1 MNKRHYKVI
10 FSRVLNRL
18 VVVSE
23 LAKSQGKAQS
33 ENVSSE
39 QEKTGLFSTA
49 LSLNPIH
56 FSLMLALGFVFLSPS
71 VHAEDMAI
79 RADKSAPGNQQPT
92 VLQTGNGLPQVNIQT
107 PSAGG
112 VSRNQYSQFDVA
124 EKGAVLNNARK
135 AAQTQMAGWVQG
147 NPNLARGEA
156 KVILNEVNSANPSRL
171 KGYVEVAG
179 KKADVV
185 IANPS
190 GIQCDGCGVINA
202 GRTTLTTGKAE
213 VENGE
218 LKGYRVKGGKVTV
231 GQKGMDNSQS
241 DYTDIIAEKAE
252 IKGGV
257 WSKKGIKVTTGKNNV
272 DRTNDSVVYVGDKNT
287 DNTDRTS
294 DTQGENQSYS
304 VDVSQLGGMY
314 AEKIHLVDNG
324 QGLGVRNAGHIGAS
338 AGSVKIDSQGRIVNE
353 GVISGKQDVQI
364 NTKSDFVQKGK
375 VETARGD
382 VLVGAKNKIT
392 QMGSTISGGHIR
404 YQADSVEAGKSSV
417 LAAGVEENGKV
428 REVDEVG
435 ETKKLEIK
443 TVKTTVAK
451 GKNIASG
458 KVDIQAQK
466 VDVSESQTSGQDVHI
481 VAHQGEINANQAT
494 LVAKNEI
501 NLHTPSQLLTQ
512 HANLKADWINAT
524 AQRVENQHGRWASQ
538 GARDFS
544 LNLEQGLNN
553 EKGLILSGGKMS
565 LTQHN
570 QFLNNREGR
579 LLSGKDLNLTA
590 LSVDNRAGMIVADGS
605 STLNIAR
612 DINNQKVGNTG
623 SLMQAQGGLTINTT
637 NLNNQ
642 NTKGNVQSVPTQG
655 ILAGQVEVNAQQLD
669 NKQGGVYSVSSQ
681 VVNIVNQLDNT
692 QGELFSTG
700 DIRIQG
706 KGASIKNSQ
715 GSIQAAEK
723 LNIQV
728 NALSGDGDIEA
739 NHTNIQLVQDFDSQR
754 DLVGRSS
761 LSLTTQGNLINRAG
775 LLSEGHTQVNAKNIE
790 NTENAE
796 IQGKQTALTSEQN
809 ITNRGL
815 IKGTVENVIKTGDT
829 LTNIGTGRIYG
840 GHVALQA
847 GQKIVNT
854 DELQSDGTIKSA
866 VVAAK
871 ARLDVAAP
879 LVENSKTVFT
889 QKWAFNGIGGT
900 LSSEGK
906 VVFGRTLDENNQ
918 SKDLGDKLLNSG
930 SLIEG
935 RGVILGMR
943 ETLNKNARIDTR
955 LEEVKR
961 EKVDE
966 HYLLEDGSSERINFD
981 QLRWASFSRAGKV
994 VYKNQSKVTRPSDG
1008 KIEGHIL
1015 PMPNEEVCGNEQTRS
1030 GCVVVPQALYL
1041 NNDPIWAAF
1050 NITPPSTSP
1059 TLPDLSGLDETLK
1072 QAPEEPKQPKRTWRN
1087 RHDYDRLMKEYESKM
1102 VEYRKAVA
1110 DYESKLV
1117 EYSAQMKP
1125 YFEWAKANEKAF
1137 EQLDAAIFAHNKK
1150 LSGKEFYR
1158 FWDIYVQE
1166 RITSET
1172 KVKETHPGK
1181 ILSQGDVEFNGNVE
1195 NNRSQIIAAGKIY
1208 NPNNPSEEVNNV
1220 PEMGITQVVDK
1231 GNQEWTYSRWRG
1243 GIKWYHQREWDGR
1256 HDYEKVVITPLDL
1269 NQVKTESYST
1279 FKPEAEK
1286 ANLSMETIALAN
1298 NINVANGVNQ
1308 SNAKAVQHEIRTI
1321 GADVSLPTS
1330 SLYRTNPEATNRPL
1344 IETDPQFTDR
1354 KQWLSGDYMFKALR
1368 SDPQNILKRL
1378 GDGYYEQRLVRD
1390 QVNQLTGRMFLTG
1403 YQDLEAQYKGLMDN
1417 GITFAKRFNLTPGVA
1432 LSPAQV
1438 AQLTSDIV
1446 WFEEKDVT
1454 LPSGKQVKVMAPRVY
1469 AMAQKGDLNGEG
1481 ALISADVIDLRSN
1494 RLTNSGTI
1502 AGRKLTLLNTE
1513 SLLNEGAIT
1522 GDKVGIK
1529 TTNNFD
1535 SIGGKVEAER
1545 ALLVDVGGDLNH
1557 ESTTMTTNVDLSHF
1571 QRSETT
1577 LGRKALF
1584 HVKGEDGQLQLS
1596 SNNLNAKGA
1605 DIINDGNG
1613 NTLVQSKNNM
1623 NLTALSVGFD
1633 EKMGKG
1639 NHYRHE
1645 KVEEAVV
1652 SQVKGKGNVLLTG
1665 KNILSEGAQLDSE
1678 AKLMAIAENDLV
1690 LNGAKESRD
1699 FEEFHKTKSG
1709 SVAKVTKTSLDQQHS
1724 VTQVGTQVS
1733 GKDVVLSAG
1742 HDVKAKAIQ
1751 AIADNNL
1758 HIQAGHDVDIAADT
1772 NHFKN
1777 KRVETKKTSG
1787 VFTGGGIGITFGSKS
1802 EKHDYETEGW
1812 TQSDARSTLGSM
1824 NGNITVSAGNHTN
1837 VLGTDMITPRTNR
1850 IDIEGASV
1858 KVEAGKDIIESKE
1871 GHEYKQAGLTI
1882 AVTSPVVSTAQSMGH
1897 SIKRSREVKNEKL
1910 KQLHQMKAAYDSL
1923 ELAQNAANVAN
1934 TVSNLGNMTAG
1945 NVSNPSIKVSISVG
1959 ASKST
1964 QTSESKTI
1972 THSGSELNAGTVNLT
1987 SRKGDVDVLGSTLN
2001 AKRLELDVAKNLNV
2015 ESVED
2020 TYHNRSENKNTG
2032 WSVGVFAGANGNSYG
2047 IGVEG
2052 SAQVGKGHENS
2063 DSVRQRNSY
2072 LNAEETV
2079 IKTGKDA
2086 NFKGAVVK
2094 TDRLEADIKGN
2105 LNLESRQ
2112 DSNHYDSKQTQAG
2125 AGFSVAIYG
2134 SGSSASANYSQN
2146 KAKVNYAQVEEQT
2159 GFHVGKGGMD
2169 VKVAGN
2175 THLAGS
2181 VIDSEA
2187 DQDKNH
2193 FKTKSLTHTD
2203 IENRSEVE
2211 VKSVSAGLSTDMAQ
2225 NAKNAMAAVASAL
2238 GNKHE
2243 SATSQTQSAIGS
2255 NIQIDTETPENLTAL
2270 SRDTQ
2275 NANHKV
2281 KAFDHNEVKEQ
2292 QEAAQVAG
2300 ELFAKVTGDL
2310 AKKFEFEDG
2319 SKEKI
2324 AMHALAG
2331 ALAAKMSDGNV
2342 ATGAAAGASSEWLNT
2357 YVTDYLN
2364 EQAKDLKLDDGQK
2377 EKLKQAAQ
2385 QMTALVIGAAA
2396 GAVSGG
2402 TSETMKQGA
2411 LTSYNA
2417 ETYNRQLHV
2426 DEIKWIKEN
2435 AKRFAQEES
2444 ERLGHQVTEQEAME
2458 RLITQAAQEVD
2469 YAWFK
2474 KIGETDGQ
2482 AQSFLRGATAQ
2493 GDVPPYDNR
2502 GTFINSDGK
2511 RQSMFTVMDK
2521 DEYYSTGKYSNA
2533 LAQFD
2538 KANGHVV
2545 TNTLQPKVKY
2555 NLYTKSLSDGADA
2568 ALKGTLHA
2576 FDHPEDVLK
2585 PISFGIANCLKEDM
2599 CISAGKEMLSD
2610 SGKAVWQSGKDILGA
2625 GYHLDDVNYLY
2636 GKNMVNEIDAIAA
2649 VRGGTALLELAST
2662 VSVAGKTMKW
2672 IGGKWVRSP
2681 EVDYSRDNANLGI
2694 NNKGFNISL
2703 NENISVKPAG
2713 TISNIDSV
2721 NKLIKG
2727 ELPGVS
2733 TNNRVGVPREMA
2745 PTSTPNETAKDF
2757 INKYAE
2763 SKGYKLPKPQIDNGI
2778 HRYDINGGA
2787 KNGGET
2793 ILYRPAG
2800 NASRKTTTTTATVEI
2815 NSQELRDINRN
2826 QQLKLKFPVKS
2837 EVK

>member
-10 FSRVLNRL
+10 FSRVLNQL

-338 AGSVKIDSQGRIVNE
+338 AGDVKIDSQGRIVNE

-364 NTKSDFVQKGK
+364 NTKSDFVQNGK

-392 QMGSTISGGHIR
+392 QTGSTISGGHIR

-417 LAAGVEENGKV
+417 LAAGVEENGKA
-428 REVDEVG
+428 RKVDEVG
-435 ETKKLEIK
+435 ETKNLEIK

-451 GKNIASG
+451 GKNISSG
-458 KVDIQAQK
+458 KVDVQAKK

-481 VAHQGEINANQAT
+481 VAHKGEINANQAT

-512 HANLKADWINAT
+512 HANLKADWIGAT
-524 AQRVENQHGRWASQ
+524 AQGVENQHGRWASQ
-538 GARDFS
+538 GTRDFS
-544 LNLEQGLNN
+544 LNLEKGLNN
-553 EKGLILSGGKMS
+553 EKGLILSGGNMS
-565 LTQHN
+565 LTQQN

-579 LLSGKDLNLTA
+579 LLSGKDLTLTA
-590 LSVDNRAGMIVADGS
+590 LSVDNRAGMLVADGS

-612 DINNQKVGNTG
+612 DINNQKLGNTG
-623 SLMQAQGGLTINTT
+623 SLIQAQGDLTVNTT

-642 NTKGNVQSVPTQG
+642 NTKGDAQSVPTQG
-655 ILAGQVEVNAQQLD
+655 ILAGKVEVNANQLD
-669 NKQGGVYSVSSQ
+669 NKQGGIYSVSSQ
-681 VVNIVNQLDNT
+681 VLNVVNQLENT

-723 LNIQV
+723 LDIQV
-728 NALSGDGDIEA
+728 NTLSGDGDIEA
-739 NHTNIQLVQDFDSQR
+739 NHANIQLVQDFDSQR

-761 LSLTTQGNLINRAG
+761 LSLTTKGNLINRAG
-775 LLSEGHTQVNAKNIE
+775 LLSEGYTQVNAKNIE
-790 NTENAE
+790 NTETAE
-796 IQGKQTALTSEQN
+796 IQGKQTVLSGEQN

-840 GHVALQA
+840 NHVALQA
-847 GQKIVNT
+847 GKKIVNT

-871 ARLDVAAP
+871 ERLDVAAP
-879 LVENSKTVFT
+879 LVENNKTVFT
-889 QKWAFNGIGGT
+889 KDFAFNGLGGT
-900 LSSEGK
+900 FASEGK
-906 VVFGRTLDENNQ
+906 IVFGRSLDENNQ
-918 SKDLGDKLLNSG
+918 AQGLGDLLLNRG
-930 SLIEG
+930 ALIDG
-935 RGVILGMR
+935 KGVVFGMKLTKN
-943 ETLNKNARIDTR
+943 ENARLITR
-955 LEEVKR
+955 LEEVDR
-961 EKVDE
+961 QKVNE
-966 HYLLEDGSSERINFD
+966 HYLVEGGNPNANERIDFN
-981 QLRWASFSRAGKV
+981 LLKWVPFSRSGKV
-994 VYKNQSKVTRPSDG
+994 AYKTDNPVMATDANIDG
-1008 KIEGHIL
+1008 KIIAQPGESI
-1015 PMPNEEVCGNEQTRS
+1015 
-1030 GCVVVPQALYL
+1030 CVNKSNCSIVEY
-1041 NNDPIWAAF
+1041 NKNDPIWAALGV
-1050 NITPPSTSP
+1050 TPPKTEAP
-1059 TLPDLSGLDETLK
+1059 KLTVPKELLIK
-1072 QAPEEPKQPKRTWRN
+1072 PEEPEMPERMYFGNARFYKKKMQ
-1087 RHDYDRLMKEYESKM
+1087 EYELKLA
-1102 VEYRKAVA
+1102 EYKAA
-1110 DYESKLV
+1110 MKTYEEKL
-1117 EYSAQMKP
+1117 EPYKEQLAP
-1125 YFEWAKANEKAF
+1125 YFKWQLENESAFKA
-1137 EQLDAAIFAHNKK
+1137 LSDAIEAHNSKIE
-1150 LSGKEFYR
+1150 GKRFTN
-1158 FWDIYVQE
+1158 FWDIYVRE
-1166 RITSET
+1166 RIKSET
-1172 KVKETHPGK
+1172 QVKETHPGK
-1181 ILSQGDVEFNGNVE
+1181 ILSQGDLEYHGGLVNDRGQVLA
-1195 NNRSQIIAAGKIY
+1195 SGKIY
-1208 NPNNPSEEVNNV
+1208 NPNEPSAKVQNLAEW
-1220 PEMGITQVVDK
+1220 GITRFDER
-1231 GNQEWTYSRWRG
+1231 GDQEWTYNRWRG
-1243 GIKWYHQREWDGR
+1243 GRRFYHQREWAGR
-1256 HDYEKVVITPLDL
+1256 HAHQRITDTPLDL
-1269 NQVKTESYST
+1269 KQVRTEAYT
-1279 FKPEAEK
+1279 TVTPEGEK

-1308 SNAKAVQHEIRTI
+1308 SNAKAGQHEIRTI

-1446 WFEEKDVT
+1446 WFEEKEVT

-1513 SLLNEGAIT
+1513 SLLNEGTIT

-1535 SIGGKVEAER
+1535 NIGGKVEAER

-1557 ESTTMTTNVDLSHF
+1557 ESTTMATNVDLSHF

-1584 HVKGEDGQLQLS
+1584 HVKGEDGQLQLL

-1605 DIINDGNG
+1605 DIVNDGNG
-1613 NTLVQSKNNM
+1613 NTLVQTKNNM

-1709 SVAKVTKTSLDQQHS
+1709 SVAKVTKTSLDQQQS

-1742 HDVKAKAIQ
+1742 HDMKAKGIQ

-1824 NGNITVSAGNHTN
+1824 NGNITVSAGNHSN
-1837 VLGTDMITPRTNR
+1837 VMGTDMITPHTNR

-2001 AKRLELDVAKNLNV
+2001 AKRLELDVAKDLNV
-2015 ESVED
+2015 ESVQD

-2052 SAQVGKGHENS
+2052 SVQVGKGHENS

-2187 DQDKNH
+2187 AQDKNH

-2225 NAKNAMAAVASAL
+2225 NAKNAMAAAASAL

-2342 ATGAAAGASSEWLNT
+2342 ATGAAAGAGSEWLNT

-2417 ETYNRQLHV
+2417 ETYNRQLHQNEKERIKLLANGDEEKERRLEIAACALVHCSAQIPEDDPRYAETYEKAKALEQLGNTAEYSQERALLRKQTEMFSDSWAAGV
-2426 DEIKWIKEN
+2426 DNKLFEYNDAYKALDHANKVDSKYGVTTRVGGVAQAVGGVAAMGVGVGLCETGFGCVAGVPVAAYGADN
-2435 AKRFAQEES
+2435 AYTGAKTVVTGVGQYT
-2444 ERLGHQVTEQEAME
+2444 LGSQVLSQMTGLSQDTTNFIYSLPSFYTGAKPLLSATGKLGNKVVTEGSQMASAMGYVAGEVGKDVAAGYKAIPRPYKVAFGIEAGINTAAE
-2458 RLITQAAQEVD
+2458 TIPYATGQRDINSHNVLQSTKNILVDSTYSAITVKAGDGTGAALDAAKGLIEGKSLDVVVSDVGTSVWLSKSVGQFVKNEDAKRLITSGA
-2469 YAWFK
+2469 K
-2474 KIGETDGQ
+2474 KVIESI
-2482 AQSFLRGATAQ
+2482 QS
-2493 GDVPPYDNR
+2493 
-2502 GTFINSDGK
+2502 
-2511 RQSMFTVMDK
+2511 
-2521 DEYYSTGKYSNA
+2521 
-2533 LAQFD
+2533 
-2538 KANGHVV
+2538 
-2545 TNTLQPKVKY
+2545 
-2555 NLYTKSLSDGADA
+2555 KS
-2568 ALKGTLHA
+2568 
-2576 FDHPEDVLK
+2576 E
-2585 PISFGIANCLKEDM
+2585 
-2599 CISAGKEMLSD
+2599 
-2610 SGKAVWQSGKDILGA
+2610 
-2625 GYHLDDVNYLY
+2625 
-2636 GKNMVNEIDAIAA
+2636 
-2649 VRGGTALLELAST
+2649 
-2662 VSVAGKTMKW
+2662 
-2672 IGGKWVRSP
+2672 
-2681 EVDYSRDNANLGI
+2681 
-2694 NNKGFNISL
+2694 
-2703 NENISVKPAG
+2703 
-2713 TISNIDSV
+2713 
-2721 NKLIKG
+2721 
-2727 ELPGVS
+2727 
-2733 TNNRVGVPREMA
+2733 
-2745 PTSTPNETAKDF
+2745 TPN
-2757 INKYAE
+2757 N
-2763 SKGYKLPKPQIDNGI
+2763 
-2778 HRYDINGGA
+2778 
-2787 KNGGET
+2787 
-2793 ILYRPAG
+2793 
-2800 NASRKTTTTTATVEI
+2800 
-2815 NSQELRDINRN
+2815 
-2826 QQLKLKFPVKS
+2826 
-2837 EVK
+2837 EVKNEAK

>member
-1 MNKRHYKVI
+1 M
-10 FSRVLNRL
+10 
-18 VVVSE
+18 
-23 LAKSQGKAQS
+23 
-33 ENVSSE
+33 
-39 QEKTGLFSTA
+39 
-49 LSLNPIH
+49 
-56 FSLMLALGFVFLSPS
+56 
-71 VHAEDMAI
+71 
-79 RADKSAPGNQQPT
+79 
-92 VLQTGNGLPQVNIQT
+92 
-107 PSAGG
+107 
-112 VSRNQYSQFDVA
+112 
-124 EKGAVLNNARK
+124 
-135 AAQTQMAGWVQG
+135 
-147 NPNLARGEA
+147 
-156 KVILNEVNSANPSRL
+156 
-171 KGYVEVAG
+171 
-179 KKADVV
+179 
-185 IANPS
+185 
-190 GIQCDGCGVINA
+190 
-202 GRTTLTTGKAE
+202 
-213 VENGE
+213 
-218 LKGYRVKGGKVTV
+218 
-231 GQKGMDNSQS
+231 
-241 DYTDIIAEKAE
+241 
-252 IKGGV
+252 
-257 WSKKGIKVTTGKNNV
+257 
-272 DRTNDSVVYVGDKNT
+272 
-287 DNTDRTS
+287 
-294 DTQGENQSYS
+294 
-304 VDVSQLGGMY
+304 
-314 AEKIHLVDNG
+314 
-324 QGLGVRNAGHIGAS
+324 
-338 AGSVKIDSQGRIVNE
+338 
-353 GVISGKQDVQI
+353 
-364 NTKSDFVQKGK
+364 
-375 VETARGD
+375 
-382 VLVGAKNKIT
+382 
-392 QMGSTISGGHIR
+392 
-404 YQADSVEAGKSSV
+404 
-417 LAAGVEENGKV
+417 
-428 REVDEVG
+428 
-435 ETKKLEIK
+435 
-443 TVKTTVAK
+443 
-451 GKNIASG
+451 
-458 KVDIQAQK
+458 
-466 VDVSESQTSGQDVHI
+466 
-481 VAHQGEINANQAT
+481 
-494 LVAKNEI
+494 
-501 NLHTPSQLLTQ
+501 
-512 HANLKADWINAT
+512 
-524 AQRVENQHGRWASQ
+524 
-538 GARDFS
+538 
-544 LNLEQGLNN
+544 
-553 EKGLILSGGKMS
+553 
-565 LTQHN
+565 
-570 QFLNNREGR
+570 
-579 LLSGKDLNLTA
+579 
-590 LSVDNRAGMIVADGS
+590 
-605 STLNIAR
+605 
-612 DINNQKVGNTG
+612 
-623 SLMQAQGGLTINTT
+623 
-637 NLNNQ
+637 
-642 NTKGNVQSVPTQG
+642 
-655 ILAGQVEVNAQQLD
+655 
-669 NKQGGVYSVSSQ
+669 
-681 VVNIVNQLDNT
+681 
-692 QGELFSTG
+692 
-700 DIRIQG
+700 
-706 KGASIKNSQ
+706 
-715 GSIQAAEK
+715 
-723 LNIQV
+723 
-728 NALSGDGDIEA
+728 
-739 NHTNIQLVQDFDSQR
+739 
-754 DLVGRSS
+754 
-761 LSLTTQGNLINRAG
+761 
-775 LLSEGHTQVNAKNIE
+775 
-790 NTENAE
+790 
-796 IQGKQTALTSEQN
+796 
-809 ITNRGL
+809 
-815 IKGTVENVIKTGDT
+815 
-829 LTNIGTGRIYG
+829 
-840 GHVALQA
+840 
-847 GQKIVNT
+847 
-854 DELQSDGTIKSA
+854 
-866 VVAAK
+866 
-871 ARLDVAAP
+871 
-879 LVENSKTVFT
+879 
-889 QKWAFNGIGGT
+889 
-900 LSSEGK
+900 
-906 VVFGRTLDENNQ
+906 
-918 SKDLGDKLLNSG
+918 
-930 SLIEG
+930 
-935 RGVILGMR
+935 
-943 ETLNKNARIDTR
+943 
-955 LEEVKR
+955 
-961 EKVDE
+961 
-966 HYLLEDGSSERINFD
+966 
-981 QLRWASFSRAGKV
+981 
-994 VYKNQSKVTRPSDG
+994 
-1008 KIEGHIL
+1008 
-1015 PMPNEEVCGNEQTRS
+1015 
-1030 GCVVVPQALYL
+1030 
-1041 NNDPIWAAF
+1041 
-1050 NITPPSTSP
+1050 
-1059 TLPDLSGLDETLK
+1059 
-1072 QAPEEPKQPKRTWRN
+1072 
-1087 RHDYDRLMKEYESKM
+1087 
-1102 VEYRKAVA
+1102 
-1110 DYESKLV
+1110 
-1117 EYSAQMKP
+1117 
-1125 YFEWAKANEKAF
+1125 
-1137 EQLDAAIFAHNKK
+1137 
-1150 LSGKEFYR
+1150 
-1158 FWDIYVQE
+1158 
-1166 RITSET
+1166 
-1172 KVKETHPGK
+1172 
-1181 ILSQGDVEFNGNVE
+1181 
-1195 NNRSQIIAAGKIY
+1195 
-1208 NPNNPSEEVNNV
+1208 
-1220 PEMGITQVVDK
+1220 
-1231 GNQEWTYSRWRG
+1231 
-1243 GIKWYHQREWDGR
+1243 
-1256 HDYEKVVITPLDL
+1256 
-1269 NQVKTESYST
+1269 
-1279 FKPEAEK
+1279 
-1286 ANLSMETIALAN
+1286 
-1298 NINVANGVNQ
+1298 
-1308 SNAKAVQHEIRTI
+1308 
-1321 GADVSLPTS
+1321 
-1330 SLYRTNPEATNRPL
+1330 
-1344 IETDPQFTDR
+1344 
-1354 KQWLSGDYMFKALR
+1354 
-1368 SDPQNILKRL
+1368 
-1378 GDGYYEQRLVRD
+1378 
-1390 QVNQLTGRMFLTG
+1390 
-1403 YQDLEAQYKGLMDN
+1403 
-1417 GITFAKRFNLTPGVA
+1417 
-1432 LSPAQV
+1432 
-1438 AQLTSDIV
+1438 
-1446 WFEEKDVT
+1446 
-1454 LPSGKQVKVMAPRVY
+1454 
-1469 AMAQKGDLNGEG
+1469 
-1481 ALISADVIDLRSN
+1481 
-1494 RLTNSGTI
+1494 
-1502 AGRKLTLLNTE
+1502 
-1513 SLLNEGAIT
+1513 
-1522 GDKVGIK
+1522 
-1529 TTNNFD
+1529 
-1535 SIGGKVEAER
+1535 EAER

-1557 ESTTMTTNVDLSHF
+1557 ESTTMTTKVDLSHF

-1584 HVKGEDGQLQLS
+1584 HVKGEDGQLQLL

-1605 DIINDGNG
+1605 DIVNDGNG
-1613 NTLVQSKNNM
+1613 NTLVQTKNNM

-1665 KNILSEGAQLDSE
+1665 KNILSEGAQLESE

-1709 SVAKVTKTSLDQQHS
+1709 SVAKVTKTSLDQQQS

-1733 GKDVVLSAG
+1733 GKNVVLSAG
-1742 HDVKAKAIQ
+1742 HDVKAKGIQ
-1751 AIADNNL
+1751 AIAEDNL

-1871 GHEYKQAGLTI
+1871 GREYKQAGLTI

-1934 TVSNLGNMTAG
+1934 TVSSLGNMTAG
-1945 NVSNPSIKVSISVG
+1945 NVSNPSIKVSVSVG

-2001 AKRLELDVAKNLNV
+2001 AKRLELDVAKDLNV
-2015 ESVED
+2015 ESVQD

-2052 SAQVGKGHENS
+2052 SVQVGKGHENS

-2094 TDRLEADIKGN
+2094 TDHLEADIKGN

-2187 DQDKNH
+2187 AQDKNH
-2193 FKTKSLTHTD
+2193 LKTKSLTHTD

-2211 VKSVSAGLSTDMAQ
+2211 VKSVSVGLSTDMAQ
-2225 NAKNAMAAVASAL
+2225 NAKNAMAAAASAL

-2243 SATSQTQSAIGS
+2243 SAISQTQSAIGS

-2342 ATGAAAGASSEWLNT
+2342 ATGAAAGAGSEWLNT

-2364 EQAKDLKLDDGQK
+2364 EQAKDLKLDAGQK

-2521 DEYYSTGKYSNA
+2521 DEYYSTGKYSNV

-2576 FDHPEDVLK
+2576 FDHPEDILK

-2610 SGKAVWQSGKDILGA
+2610 SGKAVWQSGKDIFGA

-2636 GKNMVNEIDAIAA
+2636 GKNMVNEIDAIAV
-2649 VRGGTALLELAST
+2649 VRGGTALLELAPT

-2672 IGGKWVRSP
+2672 LGGEWVRSP
-2681 EVDYSRDNANLGI
+2681 DVDYSRDNANLGKNNPKFNSDFNNNI
-2694 NNKGFNISL
+2694 NTKPLAPKAIVKINGYYYADGMKIS
-2703 NENISVKPAG
+2703 ESYY
-2713 TISNIDSV
+2713 D
-2721 NKLIKG
+2721 KLW
-2727 ELPGVS
+2727 
-2733 TNNRVGVPREMA
+2733 TNGRKAPFIQAREIINGN
-2745 PTSTPNETAKDF
+2745 PKITLDERGKKDF
-2757 INKYAE
+2757 YRYE
-2763 SKGYKLPKPQIDNGI
+2763 SNGLEMI
-2778 HRYDINGGA
+2778 YNPRT
-2787 KNGGET
+2787 K
-2793 ILYRPAG
+2793 
-2800 NASRKTTTTTATVEI
+2800 EI
-2815 NSQELRDINRN
+2815 WHIQ
-2826 QQLKLKFPVKS
+2826 PVKG
-2837 EVK
+2837 K